1 MAERQWTHDELQGL
15 LEMGSSANLGKLI
28 AEPGRKYRAEFAR
41 DYTLDALRNIAAS
54 DVLPDDIRA
63 LVQRVL
69 VLYETASDPFLNL
82 STTEGQEQQGKP
94 RMGIE
99 AVDAEAQARQN
110 WRLFTKWPTELSC
123 HHCGPKAASNIPV
136 RIKRTR
142 LERETTPKK

>member
-41 DYTLDALRNIAAS
+41 DDTLDALRNIAAS

-82 STTEGQEQQGKP
+82 STRKGRNSKASHVWVLRQWMQK
-94 RMGIE
+94 RKR
-99 AVDAEAQARQN
+99 ARTGAMTS
-110 WRLFTKWPTELSC
+110 RPSAT
-123 HHCGPKAASNIPV
+123 
-136 RIKRTR
+136 
-142 LERETTPKK
+142 